1 MEGLLLERDGL
12 ASVRRIL
19 VPFFDRPITRTAMSE
34 DLQKRAQPCDQQ
46 AANGMVDST
55 KAFFTGVMATRG
67 SRTDLDRN
75 VLYAAAAALITKGV
89 FENKQMRASVRLTG
103 LRHDAVSKA
112 IAYRTEIS
120 DLC

>member
-1 MEGLLLERDGL
+1 
-12 ASVRRIL
+12 
-19 VPFFDRPITRTAMSE
+19 
-34 DLQKRAQPCDQQ
+34 
-46 AANGMVDST
+46 MVDST

-67 SRTDLDRN
+67 RRTDLDRN
-75 VLYAAAAALITKGV
+75 VLYAAAAALIPKGV

-112 IAYRTEIS
+112 ITYRTEMD